1 VFVNAVL
8 MATLADVAWENVTY
22 ESTVP
27 YIPPVTAGK
36 VVKVYDGDT
45 ITIATKMPGSDT
57 MYRLSVRL
65 AGIDC
70 PEIKSKIAS
79 EKEVAQ
85 LAKQFVTTQ
94 VMGEIVSLENV
105 KMEKYGRLLA
115 RVWYHDPFT
124 LDPLCINDKLCEQRL
139 AVAYDGGTKVS
150 PSNWSTYY
158 ENKIE

>member
-1 VFVNAVL
+1 
-8 MATLADVAWENVTY
+8 MARLADVAWENVTY

-45 ITIATKMPGSDT
+45 ITIATGMPGSDT
-57 MYRLSVRL
+57 MYRFSVRL

-70 PEIKSKIAS
+70 PEIKSHSAS

-85 LAKQFVTTQ
+85 LAKQFVTEQ
-94 VMGEIVSLENV
+94 VIGEIVSLENV
-105 KMEKYGRLLA
+105 EMEKYGRLLA
-115 RVWYHDPFT
+115 QVWYYESFT
-124 LDPLCINDKLCEQRL
+124 GEKLCLNEELCKRRL

-150 PSNWSTYY
+150 PEDWKEYHCST
-158 ENKIE
+158 KK